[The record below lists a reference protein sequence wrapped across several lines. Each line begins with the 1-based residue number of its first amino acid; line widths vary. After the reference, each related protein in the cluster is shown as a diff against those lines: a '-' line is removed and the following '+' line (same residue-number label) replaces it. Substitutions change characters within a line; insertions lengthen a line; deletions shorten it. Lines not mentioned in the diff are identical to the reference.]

1 MLSGKDIYTIIAAI
15 MPLYV
20 AMIIGYAS
28 VRFWNIFDPQQ
39 CAGINRYVAS
49 YAVPIL
55 SFDVIASCNFYDM
68 NYRFIGGDTLQKVVI
83 LAALL
88 LWIIFS
94 RKSSLEWVISFFSL
108 STLPNTLIIG
118 IPLLQAMYGEYT
130 RDLMVQIVVLQGLIW
145 YTLLL
150 ILFEYRGAM
159 ILINENFPDCSWA
172 ITSIRVDPDVV
183 SLNGCETLETEA
195 EIDDNGRVHVV
206 VRRSSVSSMESPLRP
221 SLDRLSSITT
231 TPRASNLSG
240 VEIYSLQSWSRN
252 SSLNNPDGHYGSQKH
267 GISGSSG
274 DASDW
279 IVNIETAHFGKRS
292 YRGRNRGSELIN
304 SFLFPSY
311 QPSHRTSPSE
321 MPMMFRDSYSSAG
334 PDKGLH
340 MFAWGSRADKSRHA
354 SSRITHC
361 PSDLGEFFQNLNIP
375 FTNHTSQITWHPKYG
390 RGRLNEHAENASKMS
405 DEERNAENASKMS
418 DEERNAENASK
429 MSDEERNAVN
439 AELGR
444 PPLTVMTRLV
454 LLMVWRKL
462 IVNPNIYSSVI
473 GLAWSL
479 LSFKLHI
486 QFPLIVSGSIKI
498 LSDTGLGMAMFSIG
512 LFMGSQPTLI
522 PCGYWLAALSM
533 VLKFI
538 VGPLVAAATSAAL
551 GLRGELLC
559 VSIVQAALP
568 EAVVPF
574 VFANQYKVH
583 ADIMSVS
590 LVFGILL
597 SLPVGLVYYAVLE
610 AI

>member
-28 VRFWNIFDPQQ
+28 VWFWNIFDPQQ

-274 DASDW
+274 DASDC

-321 MPMMFRDSYSSAG
+321 MPVMFRDSYSSAG
-334 PDKGLH
+334 PAKGLH

-361 PSDLGEFFQNLNIP
+361 PSDLDGQG
-375 FTNHTSQITWHPKYG
+375 K
-390 RGRLNEHAENASKMS
+390 LNEH
-405 DEERNAENASKMS
+405 
-418 DEERNAENASK
+418 AENASK

>member
-28 VRFWNIFDPQQ
+28 VWFWNIFDPQQ

-240 VEIYSLQSWSRN
+240 VEIYSLQS
-252 SSLNNPDGHYGSQKH
+252 
-267 GISGSSG
+267 
-274 DASDW
+274 
-279 IVNIETAHFGKRS
+279 

-321 MPMMFRDSYSSAG
+321 MPVMFRDSYSSAG
-334 PDKGLH
+334 PAKGLH

-390 RGRLNEHAENASKMS
+390 QGKLNEH
-405 DEERNAENASKMS
+405 
-418 DEERNAENASK
+418 AENASK

-590 LVFGILL
+590 
-597 SLPVGLVYYAVLE
+597 
-610 AI
+610 